1 MMKQEFLHPVWNYN
15 THEDPLTNIHTL
27 HLILWNKGLC
37 IAGYDI
43 ARTVL
48 SIKVFAFEKAWDT
61 EQIETIFINEPL
73 VAGPQPVT
81 HIWIADER
89 NFLIPDALF
98 NQEVAPEWLQQFHFV
113 ETAES
118 ILYSTVQQPIMA
130 QVAFP
135 VNNKL
140 GAIFNKYFQE
150 AEVNS
155 ITAPALL
162 VASLGTQQYY
172 ADIICLSKTLILTI
186 FQNGQLVSHQVS
198 TYDSAEDIVY
208 KIGAVTA
215 AQAPAAKEVAIHLSG
230 HATGI
235 TEMGKELN
243 NYFPNALVPGSEAD
257 ASFLFLNRLLSCVS

>member
-1 MMKQEFLHPVWNYN
+1 MMKQEFLQPVWNYN
-15 THEDPLTNIHTL
+15 THDDPLTNIHTL

-43 ARTVL
+43 ERTVL
-48 SIKVFAFEKAWDT
+48 SIKVFAFEKTWDT

-98 NQEVAPEWLQQFHFV
+98 DQETAAEWLQQFHFV
-113 ETAES
+113 EAAES
-118 ILYSTVQQPIMA
+118 ILYSIIQKPEPA
-130 QVAFP
+130 QAAFP

-150 AEVNS
+150 AEINA
-155 ITAPALL
+155 ITAPALQPA
-162 VASLGTQQYY
+162 VTTDRKYY

-186 FQNGQLVSHQVS
+186 FHESNLVNHQV
-198 TYDSAEDIVY
+198 TTFDSAEDIVF
-208 KIGAVTA
+208 KIGAATA
-215 AQAPAAKEVAIHLSG
+215 ATAPAAGDIAIHLSG
-230 HATGI
+230 YTPGI
-235 TEMGKELN
+235 TDIGVELHR
-243 NYFPNALVPGSEAD
+243 YFPQALIPGSEAD
-257 ASFLFLNRLLSCVS
+257 ASFLFLNRLLSCVL

>member
-1 MMKQEFLHPVWNYN
+1 MKQEFLQPVWNYN

-27 HLILWNKGLC
+27 HLVLWNKGLC

-43 ARTVL
+43 ERTVL
-48 SIKVFAFEKAWDT
+48 SIKVFGFEKTWDT
-61 EQIETIFINEPL
+61 EQIEAIFVNEPL

-98 NQEVAPEWLQQFHFV
+98 NQEAAAEWLQQFHFV

-118 ILYSTVQQPIMA
+118 ILYSTIQQPIMA
-130 QVAFP
+130 QAAFP

-150 AEVNS
+150 AEVNAIS
-155 ITAPALL
+155 AAALL
-162 VASLGTQQYY
+162 VAAPGTRKYY
-172 ADIICLSKTLILTI
+172 ADIICINKTLVLTI
-186 FQNGQLVSHQVS
+186 FEKGVLVNHQVS
-198 TYDSAEDIVY
+198 VYDSLEDILY

-215 AQAPAAKEVAIHLSG
+215 EQAPGSEEVDIHLSG
-230 HATGI
+230 YATTI
-235 TEMGKELN
+235 REMGQELLT
-243 NYFPNALVPGSEAD
+243 YFPHALVPGSEAD
-257 ASFLFLNRLLSCVS
+257 ASFLFLNRLLLCVS

>member
-1 MMKQEFLHPVWNYN
+1 MKQEFLQPVWNYN

-27 HLILWNKGLC
+27 HLVLWNKGLC

-43 ARTVL
+43 ACTVL
-48 SIKVFAFEKAWDT
+48 SIKVFTFEKAWDT
-61 EQIETIFINEPL
+61 DLVESIFINEPL

-98 NQEVAPEWLQQFHFV
+98 TTETAPEWLQQFHFV
-113 ETAES
+113 ETTES
-118 ILYSTVQQPIMA
+118 VLYSIVAQPVMA
-130 QVAFP
+130 QAAFP

-150 AEVNS
+150 AVVNS

-162 VASLGTQQYY
+162 VAAQQDQKYY
-172 ADIICLSKTLILTI
+172 ADIICLSKTMILTLFKEGKLI
-186 FQNGQLVSHQVS
+186 NHQVAA
-198 TYDSAEDIVY
+198 YDAIEDIIY
-208 KIGAVTA
+208 KTGSMITGLGAD
-215 AQAPAAKEVAIHLSG
+215 QDEVSVHLSG
-230 HATGI
+230 YAANI
-235 TEMGKELN
+235 ADMGKELQH
-243 NYFPNALVPGSEAD
+243 YFPNTLVPGSEAD